1 MLKTDI
7 FASMNLSF
15 IASLT
20 ALTIKLVDNFD
31 YQTHALDFLYVSNAL
46 FKIAMFFN
54 HLVKQN
60 FSGNISFLIACF
72 PCITNMKIFTKKMF
86 KKFEIPSLNSICKFM
101 LMQSGIHHEQNPSH
115 MI

>member
-31 YQTHALDFLYVSNAL
+31 YQTYALDFLYVSNAL
-46 FKIAMFFN
+46 FKIVMFLN

-72 PCITNMKIFTKKMF
+72 PCITNMKKIFTKKCLKNM
-86 KKFEIPSLNSICKFM
+86 KFHLQIYAYAIWDTP
-101 LMQSGIHHEQNPSH
+101 
-115 MI
+115 